1 MHKFIEVASGEKE
14 NKFHVTHH
22 IFGQNDKRKV
32 TYKLCISKCNKFI
45 EVASGEREKQI
56 SCHHTFCQ
64 IDKSNEVTKSNLHA
78 EH

>member
-32 TYKLCISKCNKFI
+32 TYTLSISKCNKLI

-56 SCHHTFCQ
+56 SCHQTFGHN
-64 IDKSNEVTKSNLHA
+64 DKSNKVMKNNLRA
-78 EH
+78 ED